1 MGLFSSVS
9 FLFQSLYNLVVGFSF
24 SLSSSLFLF
33 VGLPSV
39 YIHTYIENIAC
50 VCVCVFWG
58 NRVNHVVDPY
68 LVN

>member
-50 VCVCVFWG
+50 VCVCVLG
-58 NRVNHVVDPY
+58 Q
-68 LVN
+68 